1 MLDGIVVELVVEG
14 AEGATNDGAGR
25 VKIVLV
31 MDRSVK
37 RCNRL
42 DDRRKISS
50 ELRERER
57 ERERE
62 SLVRYMSWI
71 EGMTS
76 VHAGFR
82 AYQSTPA
89 RLE

>member
-57 ERERE
+57 E

-71 EGMTS
+71 DGMTS

>member
-1 MLDGIVVELVVEG
+1 VLDGIVVELVVEG

-57 ERERE
+57 E

-71 EGMTS
+71 DGMTS